1 MIVLF
6 VASFTEKKQEQ
17 TEEPHQRDEPRS
29 SEEEQLK
36 RSSEESAVVSESE
49 TNLVDD
55 LNELL
60 DANVTRI
67 SPENVSEP
75 PPISSDLD
83 TMTLHDI
90 LNRADTTLVRESECT
105 IDDQRTSSS
114 TTRLP
119 SSSKE
124 IINML
129 IDIDNENY
137 SKQPSSPLSPAE
149 ETVDIQPMA
158 NSGETDELTPTT
170 CFDRFSSDELLKLC
184 EVYRE
189 RVLTSSKHED
199 MEILLNI
206 NSVRVSNCSEF

>member
-1 MIVLF
+1 MIVSYIVVL
-6 VASFTEKKQEQ
+6 TEKKQEE
-17 TEEPHQRDEPRS
+17 TEETRKEDEQRNS
-29 SEEEQLK
+29 EEQLRK
-36 RSSEESAVVSESE
+36 STDESAVVSESE

-67 SPENVSEP
+67 SPEHVSEP
-75 PPISSDLD
+75 PHISSDLD

-90 LNRADTTLVRESECT
+90 LNRGDTTLVRESECT
-105 IDDQRTSSS
+105 VDDQRTSSS

-129 IDIDNENY
+129 IDIDNANY
-137 SKQPSSPLSPAE
+137 SKPPLSPSSPSE
-149 ETVDIQPMA
+149 ETVDIRTLT
-158 NSGETDELTPTT
+158 STGETDEITPTT
-170 CFDRFSSDELLKLC
+170 CFDGYSSEELLKLC

-189 RVLTSSKHED
+189 RVLKSSKHED

-206 NSVRVSNCSEF
+206 NSVGTLIHCEF

>member
-1 MIVLF
+1 M
-6 VASFTEKKQEQ
+6 
-17 TEEPHQRDEPRS
+17 
-29 SEEEQLK
+29 
-36 RSSEESAVVSESE
+36 VSESE

-67 SPENVSEP
+67 SPEHVSEP
-75 PPISSDLD
+75 PHISSDLD

-105 IDDQRTSSS
+105 VDDQRTSSS

-129 IDIDNENY
+129 IDIDNANY
-137 SKQPSSPLSPAE
+137 SKPPLSPSSPSE
-149 ETVDIQPMA
+149 ETVDIRTLT
-158 NSGETDELTPTT
+158 STGETDEITPTT
-170 CFDRFSSDELLKLC
+170 CFDGYSSEELLKLC

-189 RVLTSSKHED
+189 RVLKSSKHED

-206 NSVRVSNCSEF
+206 NSVGTLIHCEF